1 MAGWNMD
8 KPLNEV
14 PGFVYVKNLST
25 AFVVNKHGEP
35 IVFTEDQAEMNWL
48 FEWILGYERHHLRSL
63 PLVLQ
68 ICKEARAVEPLE
80 TRSKAQ
86 RIATASK
93 DMKTMKKPPS
103 TRRKFDRRPSHTKGG
118 ARRQLIGEQIGQ
130 TRILQLRVFQTQQE
144 AEKWAG
150 ERDGRRF
157 RFATIGSVGWTR
169 ALDEEMK
176 VVQHSQCTPLSSNG

>member
-1 MAGWNMD
+1 MD

-68 ICKEARAVEPLE
+68 IRKEARAVEPLE

-93 DMKTMKKPPS
+93 DVKTMKKPPS

-118 ARRQLIGEQIGQ
+118 ARRQLIGEQLGQ

-144 AEKWAG
+144 AEKWAR

-157 RFATIGSVGWTR
+157 RFATIGSVGWMR

-176 VVQHSQCTPLSSNG
+176 VVQHAQCALLSSNE

>member
-1 MAGWNMD
+1 MD
-8 KPLNEV
+8 KPLNAA

-48 FEWILGYERHHLRSL
+48 FEWILGYDRQHLRGL
-63 PLVLQ
+63 PAVLQ
-68 ICKEARAVEPLE
+68 IRNDAPGIEPSK

-86 RIATASK
+86 RTATASK
-93 DMKTMKKPPS
+93 DVKTTKKPLS
-103 TRRKFDRRPSHTKGG
+103 ARRKFDRRPSHAKGG
-118 ARRQLIGEQIGQ
+118 VRRQLIGEQIGQ

-169 ALDEEMK
+169 ALDAEMK
-176 VVQHSQCTPLSSNG
+176 VIQHSQCAPLSSNEEM